1 MNFDPETIED
11 DLDKEISK
19 IKVDVQTK
27 RIFGDFDKSKGSPN
41 VQMVRVQTK
50 EDLFKMK
57 KRIGWYE
64 GQLIY
69 VMEIQSCFMYSNG
82 GFIQLSC

>member
-1 MNFDPETIED
+1 MNFDPETIEE

-27 RIFGDFDKSKGSPN
+27 RIFRDFDKSGSPN

-50 EDLFKMK
+50 DDLLKIK
-57 KRIGWYE
+57 KRIRWYE

-69 VMEIQSCFMYSNG
+69 VTDIQACFMYSNG

>member
-1 MNFDPETIED
+1 MNFDPETIEE

-27 RIFGDFDKSKGSPN
+27 RIFGDFDKSRGSPN

-50 EDLFKMK
+50 DDILKMK
-57 KRIGWYE
+57 KIEWYE
-64 GQLIY
+64 GQLLY
-69 VMEIQSCFMYSNG
+69 VADIQTCYMYSNG
-82 GFIQLSC
+82 EFIQLSC

>member
-1 MNFDPETIED
+1 MNFDPETIEE

-27 RIFGDFDKSKGSPN
+27 RIFRDFDKSKGSPN

-50 EDLFKMK
+50 DDLLKMK
-57 KRIGWYE
+57 KIEWYE
-64 GQLIY
+64 GQLLY
-69 VMEIQSCFMYSNG
+69 VTDIQACFMYFNG
-82 GFIQLSC
+82 EFTQLSC